1 MKYEL
6 KQGSSVGVQIEKTPI
21 FGDVK
26 GTSFEVLFDF
36 VDNDGNKRENVNAI
50 AYVKST
56 DGKVDNILIED
67 GKAKL
72 SRVLIESKSKAY
84 VLVVHEISEVDNMG
98 KYTILHT
105 WACSPFRISFLS
117 DKANRIVEVACGLTD
132 EDWVRVVEE
141 NKRELDLQKSEI
153 TELKEKVNGYE
164 LQVATLTENLEKL
177 ASAHNLLV
185 QEYNKHKEEI

>member
-6 KQGSSVGVQIEKTPI
+6 KQGTTVGVQVEKTPI

-36 VDNDGNKRENVNAI
+36 VDKDGNKRENVKAI

-56 DGKVDNILIED
+56 DGKLDNILIKD

-72 SRVLIESKSKAY
+72 SRVLIESKTKAY
-84 VLVVHEISEVDNMG
+84 VLVVHEISDIDTHG

-105 WACSPFRISFLS
+105 WCCTPFRISFLS
-117 DKANRIVEVACGLTD
+117 EKATRIIEIVCGLTD
-132 EDWVRVVEE
+132 VDWCNIVEE
-141 NKRELDLQKSEI
+141 LKRENDVLKSAL
-153 TELKEKVNGYE
+153 TELQNKVNGYE
-164 LQVATLTENLEKL
+164 LQVATLTENLETL